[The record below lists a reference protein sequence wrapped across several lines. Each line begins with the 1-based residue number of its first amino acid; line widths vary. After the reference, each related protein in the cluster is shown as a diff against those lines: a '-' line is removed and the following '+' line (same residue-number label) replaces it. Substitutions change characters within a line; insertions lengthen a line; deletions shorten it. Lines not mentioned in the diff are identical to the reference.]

1 MYFDLSGKQREI
13 KRAAFEFA
21 KREFDKDLALELE
34 RRHVFPEQIHKK
46 ACQLGFIG
54 VHYPEP
60 YGGQG
65 YGILENSLVVGRV
78 LPRAFWHWGW
88 LEIPRYLTGKNR

>member
-1 MYFDLSGKQREI
+1 MYFHLSGKKREI
-13 KRAAFEFA
+13 KRAAFEFV

-34 RRHVFPEQIHKK
+34 RRHVFPEQIHKRG
-46 ACQLGFIG
+46 CQLGFIG

-65 YGILENSLVVGRV
+65 YGVLENSLVVEEFCRGHSGIGIGLRFQ
-78 LPRAFWHWGW
+78 A
-88 LEIPRYLTGKNR
+88 I